1 MISIRENIMIHKILL
16 CVSLILVTQLSFADD
31 EDDTPSQA
39 REFHDADP
47 RNTQNSLGLAADQD
61 GDMKITFGTGGA
73 NLYGDDAYAT
83 QTILNVQY
91 HAQAEQTRIRN
102 ANFDERFGGVY
113 IDVSM
118 QDIIDMYSIGYMVPM
133 EGVGSNTLFFPS
145 INYTRAEF
153 NSNEAAD
160 ALLDSLGGRI
170 EIDGIEY
177 SRDAIADIITNIGLK
192 GDDSADLA
200 SLTIYAMKPWNETH
214 YSLAQVTSGS
224 SYSGFDMEIIDLYF
238 MQGMRATVSGYSVN
252 FFVELEYSET
262 TIQGVETET
271 EMFDVGFMF
280 KF

>member
-1 MISIRENIMIHKILL
+1 MIYKVLL
-16 CVSLILVTQLSFADD
+16 TVILILINQLSIADD
-31 EDDTPSQA
+31 EHDTPSQA
-39 REFHDADP
+39 SEFHDADP
-47 RNTQNSLGLAADQD
+47 RNTQTSLGLAADQD

-83 QTILNVQY
+83 QTILNIEY

-102 ANFDERFGGVY
+102 ANFDERFGGIY

-133 EGVGSNTLFFPS
+133 EGAGSNTLFFPS
-145 INYTRAEF
+145 LNYTRAEF
-153 NSNEAAD
+153 NSDEAAD

-177 SRDAIADIITNIGLK
+177 SRDAIADMITNIGLK

-238 MQGMRATVSGYSVN
+238 MQGMRATVSGHSVN

-262 TIQGVETET
+262 TIQGVETEA
-271 EMFDVGFMF
+271 EMFGVGFMF